1 MKFQSRWRSLLAFAL
16 SLLLL
21 WESVPPAFA
30 QEVGSSIPMQS
41 IPIQTASGPQTA
53 EVFDFTRSSLKQFP
67 ALTMDGNFIQVL
79 QQATPDVSFEHLVPG
94 TLADPTQYLTIGSL
108 AGGEAFGVDQ
118 MTIDQITNLSG
129 IPIDNLNL
137 SDFGSLAKNLT
148 PATLVQGIPELGSFS
163 LAEVK
168 PIQSVVSQQLSGGN
182 FVEGAT
188 TIVPGVKTI
197 SDLVKSYPEL
207 AKLPLGNLGDFKL
220 SSFKLTDLPGLSKTP
235 IGQIPGADKA
245 LMKDLNAAG
254 LGDIPLS
261 KFPVPPQ
268 LANGIQFA
276 GVDVVFS
283 DMEKQRLRS
292 ISGTVPSNDNFKEVK
307 CPTDKCPHV
316 EMHDVTTNQY
326 SGFAWMTGNQ
336 EAPDGY
342 GPLCIPFGCKGSVGN
357 HPFGKAFRVVL
368 SQPNEAKG
376 EIQVGL
382 KFRACQDIPFIGKT
396 CTPYFFPP
404 GPGGLPIGVFKE
416 KQIVPFLPPG
426 SEVSGQ
432 DYTPPELG
440 YLADGGNSS
449 DDVCGTSGVPIDM
462 KNLDSVTKAAINASS
477 AESRSRSAQY
487 IPHIM
492 KACAKAGLTDSAQLA
507 YAIATAEHET
517 DHFRTMEEY
526 DKTPYDS
533 CGVGEGMIQ
542 VTWCDGKEKVFKKM
556 GLPAYGGGRDKRLQD
571 YDIAATA
578 LCRGLKEGWFGQGRP
593 IAECFKGGSD
603 YYCARSQ
610 VNGDAKKNGA
620 LIGGYAKDYQRAI
633 EQAKAAAPK
642 PTASPNPTASPTAA
656 EPSTTQNCGSGSGAP
671 VSGSAND
678 RILKKA
684 KELKG
689 KIPQCDRAE
698 TDYGKNGCA
707 YAVDTVLKSAG
718 LPMFGGSSPA
728 LSITSAIDECSSG
741 RKGTLV
747 NASEAKAGDVII
759 MDNGSTRGHIG
770 ICTSDRCNTTLS
782 NSSGRCN
789 WVWESDGCFSESY
802 GCTPEFKRYICR
814 VKSA

>member
-1 MKFQSRWRSLLAFAL
+1 MSLQSLWRSLIAFAL

-21 WESVPPAFA
+21 CESVPPAIA
-30 QEVGSSIPMQS
+30 QESSGSIPIQS

-53 EVFDFTRSSLKQFP
+53 EVFDFTRSSLRQFP
-67 ALTMDGNFIQVL
+67 PLTMDSEFIQVL
-79 QQATPDVSFEHLVPG
+79 NQATPDANFEHLVPG

-108 AGGEAFGVDQ
+108 AGGEAFGVDRLS
-118 MTIDQITNLSG
+118 IDQITELSG
-129 IPIDNLNL
+129 VPPDSLNL
-137 SDFGSLAKNLT
+137 AHFGSLVKTLT
-148 PATLVQGIPELGSFS
+148 PASLVQGIPDLGNFS
-163 LAEVK
+163 LQDVK
-168 PIQSVVSQQLSGGN
+168 PLQSLMSQQLG
-182 FVEGAT
+182 E
-188 TIVPGVKTI
+188 VPGIKTI
-197 SDLVKSYPEL
+197 SDLVKGYPEL

-235 IGQIPGADKA
+235 LGQLPGADKA

-261 KFPVPPQ
+261 KFPIPPQ

-283 DMEKQRLRS
+283 DVEKQRLRS

-307 CPTDKCPHV
+307 CPNNQCPHV
-316 EMHDVTTNQY
+316 EMHDVMTNQY

-336 EAPDGY
+336 QAPDGY

-382 KFRACQDIPFIGKT
+382 KFRACQNIPFIGKS

-404 GPGGLPIGVFKE
+404 TPGGLPIGVFKE

-426 SEVSGQ
+426 AEVSGQ
-432 DYTPPELG
+432 DYAPPELG
-440 YLADGGNSS
+440 YLADGGSSS
-449 DDVCGTSGVPIDM
+449 DDVCGGGAGVPIDM

-477 AESRSRSAQY
+477 NEERSRAAQY

-492 KACAKAGLTDSAQLA
+492 QACTKAGITDSAQLS
-507 YAIATAEHET
+507 YVIATAAHET
-517 DHFRTMEEY
+517 DHFRTMREY
-526 DKTPYDS
+526 DQTPYDS
-533 CGVGEGMIQ
+533 CGAGEGMIQ
-542 VTWCDGKEKVFKKM
+542 VTWCDGKEKVFRKL
-556 GLPAYGGGRDKRLQD
+556 GLPAYGGVSDKRLQNFD
-571 YDIAATA
+571 VASQA

-593 IAECFKGGSD
+593 IAECFKGGAD

-610 VNGDAKKNGA
+610 VNGDAAKNGA
-620 LIGGYAKDYQRAI
+620 LIGGYAKEYQRAI
-633 EQAKAAAPK
+633 EKARS
-642 PTASPNPTASPTAA
+642 ASPSSVSPSPNALMAS
-656 EPSTTQNCGSGSGAP
+656 ETTTCGGNGAP
-671 VSGSAND
+671 ATGSANE

-707 YAVDTVLKSAG
+707 FAVDTVLKSAG
-718 LPMFGGSSPA
+718 VPMFGGSSPA

-747 NASEAKAGDVII
+747 NASEAKSGDIII

-770 ICTSDRCNTTLS
+770 ICTSDRCSTTLS